1 MKKWPI
7 VHWEPETL
15 READVSESEGR
26 VIRNVVFL
34 RPGETLDKRRLY
46 PESTLAEAA
55 PLFSS
60 TRLWR
65 GHGSVEERRGMK
77 ERDPLDVLGV
87 ASDAKVDA
95 NRQGALVGM
104 VRLVEGHPL
113 ADGMWALLKDQE
125 TRSLMGTSWEGQAVQ
140 VLESSNGS
148 KRMRVDR
155 IVYVNGLA
163 VVTQGNAGGA
173 FEAYVREAAEGIL
186 REMSIET
193 VEQLIEAHPAL
204 VAELLHRE
212 KEGKAPPAALT
223 HEAIAE
229 IVRTEVERGINSLQE
244 AGRREARRVQAQSI
258 IGESGLSPEAADVAL
273 RLVDIDAEDL
283 IDACREAVATVQK
296 IVPAPKAEPDGSAH
310 EDMSDEQAAK
320 AFEAIVGQVFGI
332 GNLDGGEE

>member
-104 VRLVEGHPL
+104 VRLAQAQEKRRVITISEVTIVGRIQKPIAAVDVSRIQPKLTL
-113 ADGMWALLKDQE
+113 AELKQPF
-125 TRSLMGTSWEGQAVQ
+125 L
-140 VLESSNGS
+140 
-148 KRMRVDR
+148 DR
-155 IVYVNGLA
+155 I
-163 VVTQGNAGGA
+163 
-173 FEAYVREAAEGIL
+173 E
-186 REMSIET
+186 
-193 VEQLIEAHPAL
+193 
-204 VAELLHRE
+204 
-212 KEGKAPPAALT
+212 
-223 HEAIAE
+223 
-229 IVRTEVERGINSLQE
+229 
-244 AGRREARRVQAQSI
+244 
-258 IGESGLSPEAADVAL
+258 
-273 RLVDIDAEDL
+273 
-283 IDACREAVATVQK
+283 EAVYRD
-296 IVPAPKAEPDGSAH
+296 P
-310 EDMSDEQAAK
+310 
-320 AFEAIVGQVFGI
+320 F
-332 GNLDGGEE
+332 